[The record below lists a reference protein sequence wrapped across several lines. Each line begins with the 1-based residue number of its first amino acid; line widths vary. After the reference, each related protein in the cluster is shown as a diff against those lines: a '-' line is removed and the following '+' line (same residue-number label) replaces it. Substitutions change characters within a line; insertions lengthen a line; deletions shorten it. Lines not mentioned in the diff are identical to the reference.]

1 MHHGPVTDQAP
12 PVDGLRVADNL
23 AESRYEAWLDDRLVG
38 VSEYDLAGERIVFV
52 HTEVDPSVEGMGI
65 GSRLAQGALDDVRR
79 RGLTLV
85 AECPFISAWLKRHRD
100 YQDLVGE

>member
-1 MHHGPVTDQAP
+1 MTDQAP
-12 PVDGLRVADNL
+12 PADALRIADNP
-23 AESRYEAWLDDRLVG
+23 AERRYEAWFDDRLVG
-38 VSEYDLAGERIVFV
+38 VAEYDLAGNRIVFV
-52 HTEVDPSVEGMGI
+52 HTEVDQAVEGMGI